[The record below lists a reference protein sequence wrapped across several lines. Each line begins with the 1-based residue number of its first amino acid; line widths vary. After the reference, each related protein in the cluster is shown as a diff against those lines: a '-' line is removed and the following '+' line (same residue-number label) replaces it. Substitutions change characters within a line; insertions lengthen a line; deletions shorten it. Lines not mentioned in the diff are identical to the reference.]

1 MRGNSRATQKQ
12 DKSEQINSSR
22 KNKLE
27 ETRIKQG
34 SQRVIRYETKTILHH
49 KVKEYSDAPTIN
61 MESRKIKA
69 RKREG
74 NRQSKQPKMKDMY

>member
-34 SQRVIRYETKTILHH
+34 SQRVIRYV
-49 KVKEYSDAPTIN
+49 VK
-61 MESRKIKA
+61 
-69 RKREG
+69 
-74 NRQSKQPKMKDMY
+74 